1 MAYSVMP
8 REIFNFQGGRVTIT
22 ECMDDLGIA
31 AVVWESGV
39 RLARFLEANQQRYP
53 MAGRSVLELGAGT
66 GLVSIVCS
74 LLGADVTAT
83 DLKEVL
89 GSLSTNIANNTR
101 SGDGRPRVRELTWGL
116 GLSAFDGTAYDY
128 VVASDLVYREASL
141 GPLALTLRH
150 FLEGARGGG
159 GGGAGG
165 GGAGGGAGGGG
176 AGGGA
181 GARGA
186 TAFFALKLRFGF
198 CEEFVRRLRRTFRVR
213 TLAEWPEDETVIL
226 ELRARQG
233 GEVEEEEEEVEEG
246 EEVEEEGGEEEEEEG
261 MQHVKNAP
269 DGSSVE
275 GHRRFLLDVIP
286 PEYSQEEWSL
296 WWALTLRVGPSSL
309 SAQSPVDG
317 HCICT
322 MLSAAPPR
330 PL

>member
-159 GGGAGG
+159 GGG
-165 GGAGGGAGGGG
+165 GGAGGA
-176 AGGGA
+176 
-181 GARGA
+181 
-186 TAFFALKLRFGF
+186 LRFGF
-198 CEEFVRRLRRTFRVR
+198 CGEFVRRLRRTFRVR

-226 ELRARQG
+226 ELRAREG
-233 GEVEEEEEEVEEG
+233 GEVEEEEPGFSGTRDKGEVAFDEAPRLLVSPEG
-246 EEVEEEGGEEEEEEG
+246 AV
-261 MQHVKNAP
+261 V
-269 DGSSVE
+269 
-275 GHRRFLLDVIP
+275 
-286 PEYSQEEWSL
+286 
-296 WWALTLRVGPSSL
+296 TL
-309 SAQSPVDG
+309 
-317 HCICT
+317 
-322 MLSAAPPR
+322 
-330 PL
+330 

>member
-1 MAYSVMP
+1 MEYFDFPKEHYHFVGTT
-8 REIFNFQGGRVTIT
+8 ITIT
-22 ECMDDLGIA
+22 EFMSPVA
-31 AVVWESGV
+31 EASVAWESGV

-165 GGAGGGAGGGG
+165 GGAGGGG

-181 GARGA
+181 RAGGA

-198 CEEFVRRLRRTFRVR
+198 CGEFLRRLCRTFRVR
-213 TLAEWPEDETVIL
+213 ALAEWPEERML
-226 ELRARQG
+226 LWELSG
-233 GEVEEEEEEVEEG
+233 
-246 EEVEEEGGEEEEEEG
+246 
-261 MQHVKNAP
+261 
-269 DGSSVE
+269 
-275 GHRRFLLDVIP
+275 L
-286 PEYSQEEWSL
+286 
-296 WWALTLRVGPSSL
+296 
-309 SAQSPVDG
+309 
-317 HCICT
+317 
-322 MLSAAPPR
+322 
-330 PL
+330 

>member
-1 MAYSVMP
+1 MAGSDLLTAVTRDVVPIGSAHNRRAPMVRPGLMAANVQLLICVVAACHGWGLP
-8 REIFNFQGGRVTIT
+8 RNLISDGLVP
-22 ECMDDLGIA
+22 LGE
-31 AVVWESGV
+31 VVVCVCLCVRAPQGV

-165 GGAGGGAGGGG
+165 GAGGARASGAGGGAGG
-176 AGGGA
+176 AR
-181 GARGA
+181 ARGA

-198 CEEFVRRLRRTFRVR
+198 CEEFLRRLRRTFRVR
-213 TLAEWPEDETVIL
+213 ALAEWPEERML
-226 ELRARQG
+226 LWELSGRRRAG
-233 GEVEEEEEEVEEG
+233 GEAGEGAEAEEEEEEDEEEG
-246 EEVEEEGGEEEEEEG
+246 EAEKEG
-261 MQHVKNAP
+261 
-269 DGSSVE
+269 
-275 GHRRFLLDVIP
+275 
-286 PEYSQEEWSL
+286 
-296 WWALTLRVGPSSL
+296 
-309 SAQSPVDG
+309 
-317 HCICT
+317 
-322 MLSAAPPR
+322 
-330 PL
+330 